1 VQEISDLRRERMER
15 HVEAILAA
23 KSVLS
28 PEQQRKLFSLL
39 ENWHGGRGAGSGP
52 RGVPAN
58 QLPGPGAP
66 PAGVPIHPGEPPVQ

>member
-1 VQEISDLRRERMER
+1 MKR

-23 KSVLS
+23 KAVLS

-39 ENWHGGRGAGSGP
+39 ENRRESRRLEEGP

-58 QLPGPGAP
+58 PLSRPGAP